1 MIINDPEILEEV
13 QVAFLHYET
22 ALISNDVE
30 TLDTLFWN
38 NPHVIRYGTTE
49 NLHGHDEILA
59 FRKARPSCGLDRT
72 LKDTVITSFGRDFAT
87 ASTLFNRPGEPRMGR
102 QMQSWARLPEGWRIV
117 AAHVSWMDG

>member
-13 QVAFLHYET
+13 QVVFFRYEA
-22 ALISNDVE
+22 ALVSNDVE
-30 TLDTLFWN
+30 TLDRLFWN
-38 NPHVIRYGTTE
+38 SPHVIRYGATE

-59 FRKARPSCGLDRT
+59 FRKARPTRGLDRA

-87 ASTLFNRPGEPRMGR
+87 ASTLFTRPGEPRMGR